1 MKFNFSYFSS
11 LYDKERFPKKKVELI
26 IDYLEK
32 ENFKVLFFLN
42 EKTFLP
48 NSKKINLFKTENINY
63 SLLFSKNEL
72 IPFSKISK
80 HFKLNLFQENQNP
93 HLDSPG
99 HLVGIKIKSVYLGA
113 FYLQHSR
120 FKKEY
125 ILNLLGYFKQLIQ
138 SNFNE
143 IVLGN
148 KLKKRS
154 SDLRNKKLEFES
166 FLDISELLSD
176 NIESEILFQNLLD
189 YLVFT
194 MNATKGI
201 ILSKDPNSGI
211 YDLKASL
218 GIDNDLSKK
227 IFRENK
233 GVLSLLNKSK
243 GPLIQK
249 SNKDLNLLS
258 YSEKNCVL
266 GPFMSGNNLNGC
278 IILYDKESRNGLID
292 FDQYDLRFFSSIV
305 KKISLSYDN
314 IILLENIKKSKK
326 LIDNIM
332 SSISTGIVK
341 INLMGEIEYINE
353 SAIEIF
359 KFINENLLNNHYAI
373 VFEDNTNLVELID
386 FSGSRNHILYE
397 ENLSI
402 IRKDKNETHINLT
415 ISPVF
420 EDGLNSGSVISFED
434 LSDINKVKS
443 TFKKYVSENIVDE
456 LLLNESSLELGGVEQ
471 EVCVLFSDIR
481 GFTSMSETLE
491 PSKVVKLLNDFFDKM
506 IDVVFKFN
514 GTLDKIIGDEL
525 MVLYGAPLKKK
536 DDIMNAVTTA
546 KEMFTTLDRFN
557 KEKLT
562 DGLPEL
568 KIGIGINYGKVIC
581 GNIGSEQ
588 QMNYTVIGDTVN
600 LASRLCSAA
609 RPGEIIISESV
620 HKELKGDHQ
629 FLANEDL
636 TLKGKRRPVKNWKFT
651 HLISKS
657 IKTHKKNYHEDNRL

>member
-11 LYDKERFPKKKVELI
+11 LYDKEKFPKKKIELI

-32 ENFKVLFFLN
+32 GNFKVLFFLN

-63 SLLFSKNEL
+63 SSLFSKNEL

-80 HFKLNLFQENQNP
+80 HFKSNLFQENHNP
-93 HLDSPG
+93 QVDSSG

-113 FYLQHSR
+113 FYLKHSR

-125 ILNLLGYFKQLIQ
+125 ILNLLGYFKLLIQ

-189 YLVFT
+189 YLVFS

-218 GIDNDLSKK
+218 GIDDDLSKK

-249 SNKDLNLLS
+249 SNKDLTLLS
-258 YSEKNCVL
+258 YSKKNCVI

-292 FDQYDLRFFSSIV
+292 FNQYDLRFFSSIV

-359 KFINENLLNNHYAI
+359 KFISENLLNNHYAI
-373 VFEDNTNLVELID
+373 VFEDSINLVELID
-386 FSGSRNHILYE
+386 FAESRNHVLYE

-420 EDGLNSGSVISFED
+420 EDGINSGSVISFED

-481 GFTSMSETLE
+481 GFTSISEALE
-491 PSKVVKLLNDFFDKM
+491 PSKVVKLLNEFFDKM
-506 IDVVFKFN
+506 IDVVFKYN

-536 DDIMNAVTTA
+536 DDIINAVTTA

-557 KEKLT
+557 NEMVA
-562 DGLPEL
+562 DGFPEL

-620 HKELKGDHQ
+620 YKELKGEHT
-629 FLANEDL
+629 FIVNEDL
-636 TLKGKRRPVKNWKFT
+636 TLKGKRNPVKNWKFT
-651 HLISKS
+651 HLLS
-657 IKTHKKNYHEDNRL
+657 

>member
-1 MKFNFSYFSS
+1 MKFNFSSFSKS
-11 LYDKERFPKKKVELI
+11 YDKERLPRKKIGFI

-32 ENFKVLFFLN
+32 ENFKVIFFLN
-42 EKTFLP
+42 EKSFLP
-48 NSKKINLFKTENINY
+48 NSKKINLFKTENIDY
-63 SLLFSKNEL
+63 SSLFSKYEL
-72 IPFSKISK
+72 VPFSSISN
-80 HFKLNLFQENQNP
+80 HFKSNLFQENQNP
-93 HLDSPG
+93 QVDILG
-99 HLVGIKIKSVYLGA
+99 YLVGIKLKSEYLGA
-113 FYLQHSR
+113 FYLQHSK

-125 ILNLLGYFKQLIQ
+125 IISLLEYFKQLIQ

-143 IVLGN
+143 IVLSN
-148 KLKKRS
+148 KLKKSS

-176 NIESEILFQNLLD
+176 NIKSEILFQNLLE

-218 GIDNDLSKK
+218 EIEDDLSKK

-233 GVLSLLNKSK
+233 GALFLLKKSK
-243 GPLIQK
+243 ESLIQK

-266 GPFMSGNNLNGC
+266 GPFMSGKNLNGC
-278 IILYDKESRNGLID
+278 IILYDKENRTGLID
-292 FDQYDLRFFSSIV
+292 FDQYDLRCFKSIV
-305 KKISLSYDN
+305 KKITLSYDN
-314 IILLENIKKSKK
+314 IILLENTKKSKK

-341 INLMGEIEYINE
+341 INLIGEIEYIND

-359 KFINENLLNNHYAI
+359 KFKNENLLNNHYAM
-373 VFEDNTNLVELID
+373 VFENNSNLVELID
-386 FSGSRNHILYE
+386 FAESRNHILYE

-402 IRKDKNETHINLT
+402 FRTDSNETHINLT

-420 EDGLNSGSVISFED
+420 EDGVNSGAVISFED

-471 EVCVLFSDIR
+471 DVCILFSDIR

-491 PSKVVKLLNDFFDKM
+491 PSKVVKLLNEFFDKM
-506 IDVVFKFN
+506 IDVVFKYN

-536 DDIMNAVTTA
+536 DDILNAIITA
-546 KEMFTTLDRFN
+546 KEMFTTLDKFN
-557 KEKLT
+557 KEMVA
-562 DGLPEL
+562 DGFPEL
-568 KIGIGINYGKVIC
+568 RIGIGINYGKVIC

-609 RPGEIIISESV
+609 KPGEIIISDSV
-620 HKELKGDHQ
+620 YKELKEEHQ
-629 FLANEDL
+629 FISNEDL
-636 TLKGKRRPVKNWKFT
+636 VLKGKRKPVKNWKFT
-651 HLISKS
+651 HSLS
-657 IKTHKKNYHEDNRL
+657 

>member
-1 MKFNFSYFSS
+1 MKFNFSAFSKS
-11 LYDKERFPKKKVELI
+11 YDKERLPRKKIEFI

-32 ENFKVLFFLN
+32 KNFKVIFFLN
-42 EKTFLP
+42 EKSYLP
-48 NSKKINLFKTENINY
+48 NSRKINLFKTENIDY
-63 SLLFSKNEL
+63 SFLLKKNEVVS
-72 IPFSKISK
+72 FSSISK
-80 HFKLNLFQENQNP
+80 HFKSNLFQENQNP
-93 HLDSPG
+93 Q
-99 HLVGIKIKSVYLGA
+99 VGKLGYLIAIKLKSEHHGA
-113 FYLQHSR
+113 FYLQHPN
-120 FKKEY
+120 FKKEF
-125 ILNLLGYFKQLIQ
+125 IVDLLEYFKQLIQ

-176 NIESEILFQNLLD
+176 NIESEILFQNLLE

-194 MNATKGI
+194 MNATKGV

-218 GIDNDLSKK
+218 GIDDDLSKK

-233 GVLSLLNKSK
+233 GVLALLKKSK
-243 GPLIQK
+243 ESLIQK

-258 YSEKNCVL
+258 YSETNCVL
-266 GPFMSGNNLNGC
+266 GPVMSGKNLNGC
-278 IILYDKESRNGLID
+278 IILYDKENRNGLID
-292 FDQYDLRFFSSIV
+292 FDQYDLRFFKSIV

-341 INLMGEIEYINE
+341 INLIGEIEYIND
-353 SAIEIF
+353 SAIDIF
-359 KFINENLLNNHYAI
+359 KFKNENLLNNHYAM
-373 VFEDNTNLVELID
+373 VFENNLNLVELID
-386 FSGSRNHILYE
+386 FAESRNHILYE
-397 ENLSI
+397 ENLRILRS
-402 IRKDKNETHINLT
+402 DSNETHINLT

-420 EDGLNSGSVISFED
+420 EEGVNSGSVISFED

-456 LLLNESSLELGGVEQ
+456 LLLNEGSLELGGVEQ
-471 EVCVLFSDIR
+471 DVCILFSDIR

-491 PSKVVKLLNDFFDKM
+491 PSKVVKLLNEFFDKM
-506 IDVVFKFN
+506 IDVVFKYG

-536 DDIMNAVTTA
+536 DDIKNAVITA
-546 KEMFTTLDRFN
+546 KEMFTTLDKFN
-557 KEKLT
+557 KEMVA
-562 DGLPEL
+562 DGFPEL
-568 KIGIGINYGKVIC
+568 RIGIGINYGKVIC

-609 RPGEIIISESV
+609 KPGEIIISESV
-620 HKELKGDHQ
+620 HKELIGNHE
-629 FLANEDL
+629 FVLSEDL
-636 TLKGKRRPVKNWKFT
+636 TLKGKRRPVKNWKYI
-651 HLISKS
+651 HHIL
-657 IKTHKKNYHEDNRL
+657 

>member
-1 MKFNFSYFSS
+1 MKFNFSSFSKS
-11 LYDKERFPKKKVELI
+11 YDKERIPRKKIGFI

-42 EKTFLP
+42 EKSFLP
-48 NSKKINLFKTENINY
+48 NSKKINLFKTENIDY
-63 SLLFSKNEL
+63 SSLFSKNEL
-72 IPFSKISK
+72 LPFLRISK
-80 HFKLNLFQENQNP
+80 HFKSNLFQENQNP
-93 HLDSPG
+93 QVDALG
-99 HLVGIKIKSVYLGA
+99 YLVGIKLKSDHLGA
-113 FYLQHSR
+113 FYLQHPK
-120 FKKEY
+120 FKKED
-125 ILNLLGYFKQLIQ
+125 IVNLLEYFKQLIQ
-138 SNFNE
+138 STFNE
-143 IVLGN
+143 IVLSN
-148 KLKKRS
+148 KLKKS
-154 SDLRNKKLEFES
+154 SLDLRNKKLEFES

-176 NIESEILFQNLLD
+176 NIESEILFQNLLE

-194 MNATKGI
+194 MNASKGI

-218 GIDNDLSKK
+218 GIDDDLSKK

-233 GVLSLLNKSK
+233 GALSLLKKSK
-243 GPLIQK
+243 ESLIQK
-249 SNKDLNLLS
+249 PNKDLNLLS

-266 GPFMSGNNLNGC
+266 GPFMSGKNLNGC
-278 IILYDKESRNGLID
+278 IILYDKENRNGLID
-292 FDQYDLRFFSSIV
+292 FDQYDLRFFKSIV

-341 INLMGEIEYINE
+341 VNLIGEIEYIND
-353 SAIEIF
+353 SAIDIF
-359 KFINENLLNNHYAI
+359 KFKNENLLNNHYAM
-373 VFEDNTNLVELID
+373 VFENNLNLVELID
-386 FSGSRNHILYE
+386 FAESRSHILYE

-402 IRKDKNETHINLT
+402 LKTDSDETHINLT

-420 EDGLNSGSVISFED
+420 EDGINSGSVISFED

-456 LLLNESSLELGGVEQ
+456 LLLNDSSLELGGVEQ
-471 EVCVLFSDIR
+471 DVCVLFSDIR
-481 GFTSMSETLE
+481 GFTAMSETLE
-491 PSKVVKLLNDFFDKM
+491 PSKVVKLLNAFFDKM
-506 IDVVFKFN
+506 IDVVFKYN

-536 DDIMNAVTTA
+536 DDIKNAVNTA
-546 KEMFTTLDRFN
+546 KEMFTTLDKFN
-557 KEKLT
+557 KEMVA
-562 DGLPEL
+562 DGFPEL
-568 KIGIGINYGKVIC
+568 SIGIGINYGKVIC

-609 RPGEIIISESV
+609 NPGEIIISDSV
-620 HKELKGDHQ
+620 HKELKEEHK
-629 FLANEDL
+629 FILSEDL
-636 TLKGKRRPVKNWKFT
+636 VLKGKRKPVKNWKFT
-651 HLISKS
+651 HSPL
-657 IKTHKKNYHEDNRL
+657 